1 MRNILI
7 VEDER
12 DIADV
17 IAFVLEQDGFSTTV
31 ASDGDMA
38 LDSFRAQHPD
48 LVVLDLSLPGI
59 CGLELFHSFRR
70 EAPDIPIII
79 TTSRTEE
86 ADRISGLEMGADDYV
101 TKPFSARELAA
112 RVRAV
117 LRRLDR
123 PVNSASTVL
132 RAGDIMVDAEQLRV
146 ECCGIPVVLSY
157 QELKLLA
164 CLMRHPAR
172 IYTRDVLID
181 LIYDGDAIVTDR
193 TVDAQV
199 KRIRHKFGEL
209 NPPHDPI
216 QTVYGMGYKLR
227 A

>member
-1 MRNILI
+1 MRTVLI
-7 VEDER
+7 VEDEQ

-17 IAFVLEQDGFSTTV
+17 IAFVLEQDGFDTIV
-31 ASDGDMA
+31 APDGDAA
-38 LDSFRAQHPD
+38 LELFSSGQPD
-48 LVVLDLSLPGI
+48 LVVLDLGLPGT
-59 CGLELFHSFRR
+59 CGLELFHRFRR
-70 EAPDIPIII
+70 DAPDIPIII
-79 TTSRTEE
+79 ATSRSEE
-86 ADRISGLEMGADDYV
+86 ADRIAGLEMGADDYV

-117 LRRLDR
+117 LRRLER
-123 PVNSASTVL
+123 PTSQDANVL
-132 RAGDIMVDAEQLRV
+132 RAGDVMLDTEALRV
-146 ECCGIPVVLSY
+146 ECRGIPVTLSH

-199 KRIRHKFGEL
+199 KRIRRRFAEL
-209 NPPHDPI
+209 SPPLDPI